1 MPFMDQL
8 CLTFKEL
15 LCILFK
21 ILEFPI
27 VAISL
32 FITMLNQGA
41 KQKQKTVKHI
51 ESAFKTPKS
60 FSFYKSS
67 LDSSSNISAL

>member
-41 KQKQKTVKHI
+41 KQKTVKHI

-67 LDSSSNISAL
+67 RDSSSNISAL

>member
-41 KQKQKTVKHI
+41 KQKKTVKHI

-67 LDSSSNISAL
+67 RDSSSNISAL